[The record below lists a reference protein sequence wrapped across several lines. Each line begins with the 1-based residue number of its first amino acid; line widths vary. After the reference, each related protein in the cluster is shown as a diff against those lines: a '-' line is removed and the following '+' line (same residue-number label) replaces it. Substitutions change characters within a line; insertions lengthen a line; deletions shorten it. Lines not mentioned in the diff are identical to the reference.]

1 MYDSIIIGTGPA
13 GLSAALNLKTYKKD
27 FIWFG
32 SNNLSDKVQKA
43 EKITNYPGFPQI
55 SGQELFERF
64 DAHRRAAGIDITEKT
79 VTNIMPAGNG
89 FMVLADNEMYE
100 ARTLILC
107 MGVMSAKQLDREDE
121 LLSLLRNSGYA
132 AAGYKEIYASIY
144 VNIIRS
150 VALLDAIVIL
160 VAMLAGFF
168 CLLHLVHVVSSC
180 QDCQLA
186 GQQIVSAIAFGNLN
200 ELALLALA
208 LNVLL

>member
-32 SNNLSDKVQKA
+32 SKNLSEKVQKA

-55 SGQELFERF
+55 SGQGLFERF

-100 ARTLILC
+100 ARTHTLHGC
-107 MGVMSAKQLDREDE
+107 NVCK
-121 LLSLLRNSGYA
+121 
-132 AAGYKEIYASIY
+132 AAGQ
-144 VNIIRS
+144 
-150 VALLDAIVIL
+150 
-160 VAMLAGFF
+160 G
-168 CLLHLVHVVSSC
+168 
-180 QDCQLA
+180 
-186 GQQIVSAIAFGNLN
+186 G
-200 ELALLALA
+200 
-208 LNVLL
+208 

>member
-32 SNNLSDKVQKA
+32 SKNLSEKVQKA

-121 LLSLLRNSGYA
+121 LLGKRLSYCATCDGMFYKDKRIAVICNDKKYEHEVKYLADLA
-132 AAGYKEIYASIY
+132 AEVLY
-144 VNIIRS
+144 
-150 VALLDAIVIL
+150 
-160 VAMLAGFF
+160 F
-168 CLLHLVHVVSSC
+168 
-180 QDCQLA
+180 QLIMTA
-186 GQQIVSAIAFGNLN
+186 K
-200 ELALLALA
+200 
-208 LNVLL
+208 

>member
-32 SNNLSDKVQKA
+32 SKNLSEKVQKA
-43 EKITNYPGFPQI
+43 DKITNYPGFPQI
-55 SGQELFERF
+55 SGQELFECF

-121 LLSLLRNSGYA
+121 LLGKRLSYCATCDGMFYKDKRIAVICNDKSMSMRLNILR
-132 AAGYKEIYASIY
+132 
-144 VNIIRS
+144 
-150 VALLDAIVIL
+150 IL
-160 VAMLAGFF
+160 RQRYCISQYIMTAK
-168 CLLHLVHVVSSC
+168 
-180 QDCQLA
+180 
-186 GQQIVSAIAFGNLN
+186 
-200 ELALLALA
+200 
-208 LNVLL
+208 

>member
-32 SNNLSDKVQKA
+32 SKNLSDKVQKA
-43 EKITNYPGFPQI
+43 EKITNYPGFPLI

-107 MGVMSAKQLDREDE
+107 MGVMSAKQLDRRMSCLEK
-121 LLSLLRNSGYA
+121 G
-132 AAGYKEIYASIY
+132 
-144 VNIIRS
+144 
-150 VALLDAIVIL
+150 
-160 VAMLAGFF
+160 LATVPPVMACFTRVRG
-168 CLLHLVHVVSSC
+168 
-180 QDCQLA
+180 
-186 GQQIVSAIAFGNLN
+186 
-200 ELALLALA
+200 
-208 LNVLL
+208 

>member
-32 SNNLSDKVQKA
+32 SKNLSEKVQKA

-100 ARTLILC
+100 ARTSHTLHGC
-107 MGVMSAKQLDREDE
+107 DVCK
-121 LLSLLRNSGYA
+121 
-132 AAGYKEIYASIY
+132 AAGQ
-144 VNIIRS
+144 
-150 VALLDAIVIL
+150 
-160 VAMLAGFF
+160 G
-168 CLLHLVHVVSSC
+168 
-180 QDCQLA
+180 
-186 GQQIVSAIAFGNLN
+186 G
-200 ELALLALA
+200 
-208 LNVLL
+208 